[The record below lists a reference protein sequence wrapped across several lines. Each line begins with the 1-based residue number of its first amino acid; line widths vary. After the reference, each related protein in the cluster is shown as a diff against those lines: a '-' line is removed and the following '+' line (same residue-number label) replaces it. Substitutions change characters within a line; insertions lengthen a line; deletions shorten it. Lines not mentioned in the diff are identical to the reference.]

1 MVAIG
6 KRDADVERE
15 LQSDLQLEEE
25 EQKEH
30 GIAPEEAR
38 YAALRAFGN
47 PSVISE
53 HTREVWSWNRIEA
66 LLRDCKITIRTLARQ
81 PGFSAVAMLIIAVGM
96 GATISLFTVVWS
108 VLLKPLPF
116 DHPEQLVRLYESSD
130 TFPNNVVAPG
140 VYGAWKRDSRL
151 FSHLALYTPWPQY
164 NLSEGGVLP
173 ENVHATVCSWDLFQT
188 LGVQPSI
195 GRSFTPE
202 DDQPSANGTVILSW
216 ALWNRRFGG
225 DVSVIGRKINLDAK
239 AYTVIGVMPRWFDFP
254 DKKVQIFLPA
264 YHERTPE
271 QMASI
276 ANHGFIVIG
285 RMKPGVTREQAT
297 QEVSAIVRHIHD
309 AHLDLPLLS
318 SGAGMW
324 PLIDYLVRDVKSA
337 LYMLLAA
344 TGCMLLIVCLNIA
357 NLLTARSAARRREIA
372 IRTALGGGRFRLIRE
387 QLIET
392 FVLFSIGGAAGIAL
406 AYAALRWF
414 VTKQSDMARVK
425 SIHIDA
431 VVVVT
436 VAGLILICALLAG
449 LIPVLA
455 SRSENLLA
463 GLQESSRASTSGSS
477 RTRVR
482 KALVGAEVAFTV
494 VLLVS
499 AGLLLK
505 SYMQL
510 RTNNLGCATDNILT
524 MHFTLPKVQ
533 YSKPPQRI
541 AFFDDL
547 LARVRALPSVN
558 AAGLVRAVPGEGW
571 VGDGNVAIAEHP
583 PMPQGQSLLAIV
595 RWADPGYFASI
606 SIPFRRGRTFGSD
619 QRLEGAHEVIVS
631 AEFARQYLPNED
643 PIGKHLVA
651 LNKETNEAFGKQSY
665 EIVGVVG
672 DTLFD
677 LAQPPAPMMYFPIDA
692 GTRGDAALVVR
703 AARDPESL
711 ALPIQKIIQQM
722 DRDLAVSDVLTMN
735 QIINQSSVDANFE
748 ATLLSIFAGISLL
761 LAAVGLFG
769 VLAYLATQRRT
780 EIGIRLALGAQREH
794 VVRMMLLDGLA
805 PAVVGAVAGALLAI
819 AAAQLI
825 PSSLYATKPLD
836 PAVFG
841 AVIGLL
847 FAVATTACL
856 LPAWRASRVQ
866 PAAVLRSE

>member
-1 MVAIG
+1 MKWWQIR
-6 KRDADVERE
+6 KRDADLKRE
-15 LQSDLQLEEE
+15 LQSDLELEEE
-25 EQKEH
+25 EQRER
-30 GIAPEEAR
+30 GVTPEEAR
-38 YAALRAFGN
+38 YAAMRAFGN

-53 HTREVWSWNRIEA
+53 QTREVWNWDRLERLFRDLRIS
-66 LLRDCKITIRTLARQ
+66 IRTLARQ
-81 PGFSAVAMLIIAVGM
+81 PGFSAVSILVIAIGM

-130 TFPNNVVAPG
+130 KFPNNVVAPG
-140 VYGAWKRDSRL
+140 IYGEWKRESRS

-164 NLSEGGVLP
+164 NLSEGGTLP
-173 ENVHATVCSWDLFQT
+173 EQVRATVCSWNLFAT

-195 GRSFTPE
+195 GRSFTAE

-225 DVSVIGRKINLDAK
+225 DASVIGRKINLDANP
-239 AYTVIGVMPRWFDFP
+239 YTVIGVMPRWFDFP
-254 DKKVQIFLPA
+254 DQKVQIFLPV

-271 QMASI
+271 QMARI
-276 ANHGFIVIG
+276 DNHGFIVIG
-285 RMKPGVTREQAT
+285 RLKAGVSGEQAT

-309 AHLDLPLLS
+309 THLDLPLMS

-324 PLIDYLVRDVKSA
+324 PLIDYLVRNVRPA

-344 TGCMLLIVCLNIA
+344 TGCMLLIACLNVA
-357 NLLTARSAARRREIA
+357 NLLIARSAARRREIA

-392 FVLFSIGGAAGIAL
+392 FVLFSVGGAAGLAL
-406 AYAALRWF
+406 AYTALRWF
-414 VTKQSDMARVK
+414 VITQSDMVRVT
-425 SIHIDA
+425 SIGIDPIVIA
-431 VVVVT
+431 T
-436 VAGLILICALLAG
+436 VAGLVLICALLAG

-455 SRSENLLA
+455 SRSENPLA
-463 GLQESSRASTSGSS
+463 ALQESSRGSTSGHS
-477 RTRVR
+477 RTGVR
-482 KALVGAEVAFTV
+482 KVLVGAEVAFTV

-510 RTNNLGCATDNILT
+510 RSSDVGCATDNILT

-533 YSKPPQRI
+533 YSRPAQRVE
-541 AFFDDL
+541 FFDDL
-547 LARVRALPSVN
+547 LARVRARPGVN
-558 AAGLVRAVPGEGW
+558 AASLVRAVPGEGYF
-571 VGDGNVAIAEHP
+571 GDGQVTIAEHP
-583 PMPQGQSLLAIV
+583 PLPQGQALLAIV

-619 QRLEGAHEVIVS
+619 QLLDGAHEVIIS
-631 AEFARQYLPNED
+631 AEFARQYFSNED
-643 PIGKHLVA
+643 PIGKHLIDSERRSHEV
-651 LNKETNEAFGKQSY
+651 
-665 EIVGVVG
+665 VGVVG
-672 DTLFD
+672 DTRYELS
-677 LAQPPAPMMYFPIDA
+677 QPPGPMMYFPIGA
-692 GTRGDAALVVR
+692 GTESGAALVVR
-703 AARDPESL
+703 AARDPESF
-711 ALPIQKIIQQM
+711 ALPIQKIIQHM

-735 QIINQSSVDANFE
+735 QIINQSSLDANFE
-748 ATLLSIFAGISLL
+748 ATLLAIFAGISLL

-769 VLAYLATQRRT
+769 VLAYLVTQRRT

-794 VVRMMLLDGLA
+794 VMRVMLLDGLA
-805 PAVVGAVAGALLAI
+805 PAAVGAVAGALLAI

-825 PSSLYATKPLD
+825 RSSLYATKPLD

-841 AVIGLL
+841 DVVALL

-856 LPAWRASRVQ
+856 LPAWRASRVS
-866 PAAVLRSE
+866 PASVLRSE